1 MTRLLHLDTSP
12 RGDRSVSRA
21 LSKDFII
28 QWKIAHLNDSITY
41 RDLGHYPVPFI
52 DETWIAAA
60 FSDPDQRTVG
70 QATAIAISDELVD
83 EFLTADCY
91 VVGIPMYN
99 FSYPAGF
106 KAYIDQI
113 VRAGRTFSV
122 EADGTYKGL
131 VTGKKMLIITARG
144 GSYRQGTPAHSYDLQ
159 EPYLRLIFGF
169 IGIADITVI
178 HADNLAA
185 GENARAQSLSQA
197 KTALQEVVQQ
207 WSAA

>member
-1 MTRLLHLDTSP
+1 MTHLLHLDASP

-21 LSKDFII
+21 LSKEFITH
-28 QWKIAHLNDSITY
+28 WKASHPKDAITY
-41 RDLGHYPVPFI
+41 RDLGHHPVPLV

-60 FSDPDQRTVG
+60 FSAPSERTFE
-70 QATAIAISDELVD
+70 QANTIAISDELVD
-83 EFLTADCY
+83 EFLAADCY
-91 VVGIPMYN
+91 VIGIPMYN

-122 EADGTYKGL
+122 EADGSYKGL
-131 VTGKKMLIITARG
+131 ATRKKMLIITARS
-144 GSYRQGTPAHSYDLQ
+144 GSFRQGTAAHAYDFQ

-169 IGIADITVI
+169 MGITDITVI

-185 GENARAQSLSQA
+185 GENARAQSLAQA
-197 KTALQEVVQQ
+197 KTELLEVVEQ
-207 WSAA
+207 WSVG

>member
-1 MTRLLHLDTSP
+1 MTHLLHLDASP
-12 RGDRSVSRA
+12 RGDRSISRA

-28 QWKIAHLNDSITY
+28 QWNASHPNDSITY
-41 RDLGHYPVPFI
+41 RDLGYHPVPFV

-60 FSDPDQRTVG
+60 FSDPAQRTSE

-99 FSYPAGF
+99 FSHPAGF

-122 EADGTYKGL
+122 EADGSYKGL
-131 VTGKKMLIITARG
+131 VTGKKMLIITARS
-144 GSYRQGTPAHSYDLQ
+144 GSYRQGTPAHAYDLQ

-169 IGIADITVI
+169 MGIADITVI

-185 GENARAQSLSQA
+185 GEDARAQSLAQA
-197 KTALQEVVQQ
+197 QTELQAVVQQ